1 MKYFLDSAKI
11 DEIQYARE
19 MWAID
24 GITSNPR
31 HIRTSGKPFMTAVRD
46 LAKEVEGSMLPVS
59 VEVNPHHETADAM
72 VEEGL
77 RLFEMCPTN
86 FVIKLPATEA
96 GFRALQLLSVKDV
109 PVNLTLVFS
118 AAQALQAGRLGA
130 RFVSP
135 FIGWKESNGEEV
147 EHLIEDIVEIFDNYD
162 FETEV
167 LVSAV
172 RNARQIV
179 EAAATGADIVTAG
192 FDVFKESFDHPYTH
206 VGLKRFSDAWDA
218 TPYQ

>member
-11 DEIQYARE
+11 DEIKYARE

-77 RLFEMCPTN
+77 RLFDMCPTN

-96 GFRALQLLSVKDV
+96 GFRALQLLGAKDI

-206 VGLKRFSDAWDA
+206 VGLKRFSDAGDA
-218 TPYQ
+218 TPYE

>member
-11 DEIQYARE
+11 DEIKYARE

-118 AAQALQAGRLGA
+118 AAQALQAGR
-130 RFVSP
+130 RFADVT
-135 FIGWKESNGEEV
+135 
-147 EHLIEDIVEIFDNYD
+147 EI
-162 FETEV
+162 T
-167 LVSAV
+167 
-172 RNARQIV
+172 R
-179 EAAATGADIVTAG
+179 
-192 FDVFKESFDHPYTH
+192 
-206 VGLKRFSDAWDA
+206 LKR
-218 TPYQ
+218 